1 MEWML
6 LIVVASALLFDFT
19 NGFHDAANAIA
30 ISVST
35 RAMSMN
41 SALILAAILNVV
53 GGILST
59 AVATTIATG
68 IVLPNAVTLPVVL
81 AGLVGAIFWNLL
93 TWYFGI
99 PSSSSHCLIGG
110 LIGAVV
116 VSYGSMGV
124 QWVDI
129 LYKVVV
135 PTVASPI
142 LGFIAGMLLCHANN
156 WIFRSARPGP
166 VNRQFRRVQ
175 LVSAGFMALSHG
187 LNDAQKTMG
196 IITLAL
202 FVGGAIP
209 AAQVPFWVKIACSLA
224 IGVGTFVG
232 GKRIIQTLGVRLV
245 KMNAAEGFVAQ
256 TAAALV
262 MQAAAWAGAP
272 ISTTHVVTTTIMGV
286 GSARRMRAVRWG
298 VSRKILWAWVLTLP
312 AAALVGG
319 LSAWVMTLLRLR

>member
-6 LIVVASALLFDFT
+6 LTVVITALLFDFT

-35 RAMSMN
+35 RAMTMN

-68 IVLPNAVTLPVVL
+68 IVLPAAVSLPVVF
-81 AGLVGAIFWNLL
+81 AGLMGAIFWNLL

-110 LIGAVV
+110 LVGAVI
-116 VSYGSMGV
+116 VSYGSAGV
-124 QWVDI
+124 QWMDI
-129 LYKVVV
+129 LFRVVI
-135 PTVASPI
+135 PTVVSPT
-142 LGFIAGMLLCHANN
+142 LGFLVGMLLCHTVN

-166 VNRQFRRVQ
+166 ASRQFRRVQ
-175 LVSAGFMALSHG
+175 LLSAGFMALSHG

-202 FVGGAIP
+202 FVGGTIP
-209 AAQVPFWVKIACSLA
+209 TTHVPFWVKIACSLA
-224 IGVGTFVG
+224 IGLGTFVG
-232 GKRIIQTLGVRLV
+232 GKRIIQTLGMRLV
-245 KMNAAEGFVAQ
+245 KMTASDGFVAQ
-256 TAAALV
+256 TASALV
-262 MQAAAWAGAP
+262 MQGAAWAGAP

-286 GSARRMRAVRWG
+286 GSARRIRAVRWG
-298 VSRKILWAWVLTLP
+298 VSRKIIWAWILTLP
-312 AAALVGG
+312 ASALVGG
-319 LSAWVMTLLRLR
+319 FSAWLWELFRLR

>member
-1 MEWML
+1 MELML
-6 LIVVASALLFDFT
+6 LIVVVTALLFDFT

-35 RAMSMN
+35 RAMTMN
-41 SALILAAILNVV
+41 SALVLAAILNVI

-68 IVLPNAVTLPVVL
+68 IVLPSAVSLPVVL
-81 AGLVGAIFWNLL
+81 AGLMGAIFWNLL

-110 LIGAVV
+110 LVGAVI
-116 VSYGSMGV
+116 VSYGSVGV
-124 QWVDI
+124 QWTQI
-129 LYKVVV
+129 LFKVIV

-142 LGFIAGMLLCHANN
+142 LGFIAGLLFCHATNR
-156 WIFRSARPGP
+156 IFRSARPGP
-166 VNRQFRRVQ
+166 VNRNFRRAQ
-175 LVSAGFMALSHG
+175 LLSAGFMALSHG

-196 IITLAL
+196 IIALAL
-202 FVGGAIP
+202 YVGGLIP
-209 AAQVPFWVKIACSLA
+209 TTQVPFWVKIACSLA

-245 KMNAAEGFVAQ
+245 KMTPSNGFVAQ
-256 TAAALV
+256 TSAALV

-286 GSARRMRAVRWG
+286 GSARRIRAVRWG
-298 VSRKILWAWVLTLP
+298 VSRKIIWAWILTLP
-312 AAALVGG
+312 AAAFVGG
-319 LSAWVMTLLRLR
+319 LMVWIIALLKLR